1 MLDKIKRE
9 IDKGYAK
16 GMSIPQMAKAAG
28 VSRNLPL
35 MWYKGQK
42 VPSLKNFEALKAGI
56 RHYRPTSK
64 KECDKALHWQNA
76 LARTKRITSAK
87 NAKKA
92 K

>member
-1 MLDKIKRE
+1 MLDKIRKE

-35 MWYKGQK
+35 LWYKGLK

-56 RHYRPTSK
+56 RKFKPNEK
-64 KECDKALHWQNA
+64 
-76 LARTKRITSAK
+76 TK
-87 NAKKA
+87 
-92 K
+92 